1 MKYLGILML
10 PLLLLGCDQYY
21 RYPCQDPANWSSDQ
35 CKKPI
40 CEVNRDCPEHIFNKE
55 KK

>member
-1 MKYLGILML
+1 MKFLSIIML

-21 RYPCQDPANWSSDQ
+21 RYPCQDPANWGTEQ